1 MEAVM
6 PGVLLTDAEI
16 MKAIALSEL
25 VLEQANDGG
34 GTSPFHAERCVQ
46 PSSIDLSIGRVFLPP
61 PSEIPEPM
69 AEPHG
74 ETGFILQP
82 GHTVLVETEQKI
94 TLSTTIAAF
103 GFPPS
108 RLAKNSI
115 LMTNPGHVDPG
126 FSGFLKFT
134 LINMGR
140 NPFSICKGST
150 VVSLL
155 VFRFDAPVKKAFFAA
170 NPKFK
175 EGDIVAPLLNM
186 LAPDFARFTDRMRDA
201 AEKAVEKQLENIR
214 KETADA
220 KQSYTSAAAAADN
233 RKFVIPVVAALIAA
247 VVAAI
252 GNYISTSSQQRFA
265 PAIDLIT
272 VRERVA
278 RIESAGDIDQ
288 LRENVEKIGAE
299 MKRIETS
306 CRTGPRP

>member
-1 MEAVM
+1 M

-16 MKAIALSEL
+16 IKAIALSEL
-25 VLEQANDGG
+25 VLEQANDAG
-34 GTSPFHAERCVQ
+34 GTSPFNAERCIQ
-46 PSSIDLSIGRVFLPP
+46 PSSIDLSTGKIFLPP
-61 PSEIPEPM
+61 PSEIPEPVP
-69 AEPHG
+69 EPHG

-82 GHTVLVETEQKI
+82 GHTVLVQTEQKI

-150 VVSLL
+150 IVSLL
-155 VFRFDAPVKKAFFAA
+155 VFRFDAPVEKAFFAA
-170 NPKFK
+170 NPNFK
-175 EGDIVAPLLNM
+175 EGDVVAPLLNM

-201 AEKAVEKQLENIR
+201 AEKAVERQLESIR

-220 KQSYTSAAAAADN
+220 KQSYTSATAAADT
-233 RKFVIPVVAALIAA
+233 RKFTIPLVAAVIAA

-252 GNYISTSSQQRFA
+252 GNYMSVSSQQRFA
-265 PAIDLIT
+265 PASDLVTI
-272 VRERVA
+272 RERVA
-278 RIESAGDIDQ
+278 RIESAGDVNQ
-288 LRENVEKIGAE
+288 LRENVEKMGAE

-306 CRTGPRP
+306 CGTELRP